1 MLILRSVL
9 FCMEKI
15 EFLGYVVT
23 AQGIEM
29 NEEKVKA
36 IWDRP
41 IQ

>member
-1 MLILRSVL
+1 
-9 FCMEKI
+9 MEKI

-36 IWDRP
+36 I
-41 IQ
+41 